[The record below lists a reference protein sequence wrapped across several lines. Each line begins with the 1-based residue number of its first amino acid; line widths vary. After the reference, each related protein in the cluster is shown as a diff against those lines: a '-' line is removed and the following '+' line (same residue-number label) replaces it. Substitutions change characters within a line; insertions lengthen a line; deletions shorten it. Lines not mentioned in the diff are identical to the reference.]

1 MKATYFIFIFLTI
14 MKLTHLFGQNDYE
27 KLWKIVEKN
36 ESKGLPKSALD
47 TVNLIFEKA
56 KKEQQ
61 TGQYIKALIH
71 IVKFNGQVEEE
82 GLVNG
87 IMRFQ
92 AETEKASY
100 PAKPILQTV
109 LADFYWQYYEQNRY
123 LFYNRTTVVGQ
134 PNEDIRTWDLNT
146 LQSKITALYMASLQ
160 DREKLKKTSVK
171 DFPEIIVHY
180 QTNDMYAPTLFDF
193 LVQRALI
200 FCINEE
206 RAVTKPTY
214 EFEVTN
220 LTALAEPEAFI
231 QTKFD
236 TPDKESLKYQALLL
250 YQEVLAFHAQDQNP
264 AAFIEWN
271 LRRLTYAYRITFNEN
286 KDEIYLS
293 TLQKLA
299 DKYNNHHDAAE
310 VLYYIGLHIYSH
322 GTSQNGLN
330 PAQQAAKIY
339 EQTIN
344 KYSQNCRGVKN
355 CQSALTSLQ
364 QPELNIQ
371 AEHQVAPNVPFKIL
385 LSAKNLAN
393 VYVKIVSLE
402 IDPFK
407 TKDENYD
414 DYDQKK
420 IVKFYLKQTQVQ
432 SFKVDIPF
440 ANQKDYQTH
449 STEVKLSALPIGK
462 YAILVS
468 ADKDFSL
475 EKNNIQYATFYVT
488 NISVVIQNM
497 YQGGENVI
505 RVLHA
510 QTGKPI
516 PDAKVQF
523 IFREYNYNNRR
534 YEYKK
539 GKSYTTNKDGNIP
552 LPYAETYNMYGISL
566 YVTVNNDVYFSDR
579 SLYLGGNV
587 PEKYSHNQTYFFTDR
602 AIYRPGQTIYFK
614 ALCLY
619 KPANSDI
626 FEIRKNE
633 SVTVYF
639 YDVNHQLVSQ
649 LNLTSN
655 EFGTVNGT
663 FTAPMGVLNGNMYI
677 TDGNGNHYFSVEEYK
692 RPKFEVRT
700 LPIIQSYRLGD
711 KIIVTTEA
719 KSYAGG
725 AITDA
730 KVQYRVVRQPQF
742 PRWCWWWGAY
752 PNTVSKEIT
761 HGIAKTNDK
770 GQVEIS
776 FEASPDKSIDK
787 SRNPIFTY
795 TVYIDVTDL
804 NGETRST
811 QTNVKVGYTAITLST
826 NVQEEI
832 SRDKNEKIKVYTQN
846 LNGEHEN
853 TVIRYAFIPL
863 PKKEK
868 VFRQRLWAEPT
879 DFLMTKSEYNNAFPY
894 DVYQHENQY
903 RLDEIKLPDNA
914 ISVEN
919 KPNQPLTIPLNTL
932 SDGVYAL
939 IIEAKDKYGTPVRY
953 EKECVVYG
961 EKETQAIQQEAFYVI
976 PVHTNSLQP
985 NEKAKILVGSALSD
999 VIVEF
1004 QIEHKGRIISKQLV
1018 ALNQSQKLL
1027 EIPITEDMRGG
1038 LTVHLSM
1045 IHQYRFYNETMAV
1058 GIPWDNK
1065 QLDLKWSTFR
1075 NKLLPGQ
1082 KEEWRL
1088 TVSGKNGE
1096 KVMAELLAGM
1106 YDASLDVFRANS
1118 WGLSL
1123 FPYYGNQSRFESY
1136 GLGLSQVNTFQQDW
1150 HKYFYGEFL
1159 ADDYL
1164 NFYGLSFYWLA
1175 YDHKTTK
1182 KAGTKRAKNG
1192 DDVAYMEAEKS
1203 VDEVSDLVKEEKV
1216 PSPTVS
1222 INQKDKAG
1230 KDDNEEKKQAEVKV
1244 RTNLNETAFFYPQ
1257 VQTNEKGEYV
1267 LSFTI
1272 PEALTK
1278 WKFMALAHTQD
1289 LKTGTLYD
1297 EVVTQKELM
1306 VQPNAP
1312 RFFRETDV
1320 IEFPAKIT
1328 NLSNKT
1334 LSGKAKIALFDAT
1347 TLKPIEQL
1355 CQITNIEQDF
1365 TLESGQNKGVSWKI
1379 TIPAGISAI
1388 THRVVAVTN
1397 EFSDGEEAVAP
1408 VVTDKL
1414 LVTESLPLPVRGKE
1428 KKKFTFGK
1436 LISQNNGSN
1445 TLRNHKFTLEFTSN
1459 PAWYAVQALPYLI
1472 EFPHE
1477 CTEQI
1482 FSRFYAN
1489 SIATHIA
1496 NSHPKIK
1503 AVFDRWAS
1511 EPDSKALLSNLEKN
1525 QELKSALLE
1534 ETPWVLEGKDESERK
1549 KRIAILFDLNRMSYE
1564 LSKALKT
1571 IKERQTPN
1579 GGFTWFPGMPDSPWM
1594 TQHIIAGFGHLKAMN
1609 VNTQQ
1614 YGSSDEVI
1622 QKAIPYIDA
1631 RMYEHYQDIKKH
1643 ATNMNDDHLSY
1654 YAVHYLYTR
1663 SYFTQYK
1670 LDKKHEEAFNYFTKQ
1685 TEKYWTSRNI
1695 MLKGMIA
1702 LAAYRFAQDNSGNVP
1717 KTNAKLA
1724 QEIMKSI
1731 KEHAIYNEEMGMY
1744 FKENTAGYYWYQA
1757 PIETQALMIEC
1768 FDEVSNDQKS
1778 VEELKIWLLKQ
1789 KQTQDWKTTKA
1800 TTEACYALLRRGIN
1814 QLMSEEIVEVTLGS
1828 MTVVPEKTEAGT
1840 GYFKTSWQGT
1850 DIKPE
1855 MGNIT
1860 VHKKDDGIA
1869 WGAVYWQYFEQMD
1882 KITPHEPP
1890 LKLKKQLFIERITD
1904 KGKVLEPIT
1913 ETTPIQV
1920 GDVVKVR
1927 IELRTDRD
1935 MEYIHLKDMRASGFE
1950 PMNVISRYKYQD
1962 GLGYYESTRDIATHF
1977 FMDYLHKGTY
1987 VFEYPLRATHKGTFQ
2002 NGVATIQCMYA
2013 PEFSSHSEGIK
2024 VEIK

>member
-1 MKATYFIFIFLTI
+1 MKAISFLIIFLTI
-14 MKLTHLFGQNDYE
+14 MKLSDIFGQNDYE
-27 KLWKIVEKN
+27 KLWKSVEKN

-56 KKEQQ
+56 KKEQH

-71 IVKFNGQVEEE
+71 IVKFNAQVEEE

-92 AETEKASY
+92 KETESASY
-100 PAKPILQTV
+100 PAKPILQTI
-109 LADFYWQYYEQNRY
+109 LADFYWQYYENNRY
-123 LFYNRTTVVGQ
+123 LFYNRTTLSGE
-134 PNEDIRTWDLNT
+134 PSEDIRTWDLNT
-146 LQSKITALYMASLQ
+146 LQNKITSLYLASLQ
-160 DREKLKKTSVK
+160 DKEKLKQTSIK

-180 QTNDMYAPTLFDF
+180 QTNDVYAPTLFDF
-193 LVQRALI
+193 LVQRALLY
-200 FCINEE
+200 FTNEE

-214 EFEVTN
+214 EFEVIN
-220 LTALAEPEAFI
+220 LTALAEPELFA
-231 QTKFD
+231 QAKFD

-250 YQEVLAFHAQDQNP
+250 YQEVLSFHAEDKNP

-271 LRRLTYAYRITFNEN
+271 LRRLSYAYRITFNEN
-286 KDEIYLS
+286 KDEAYLN

-299 DKYNNHHDAAE
+299 QKYVSHPDAAQ
-310 VLYYIGLHIYSH
+310 VWYYIATHTQSH
-322 GTSQNGLN
+322 GIAKDGLN

-339 EQTIN
+339 QETIS
-344 KYSQNCRGVKN
+344 KYPQNCRGVKN
-355 CQSALTSLQ
+355 CKAALNTLQ
-364 QPELNIQ
+364 QPELSIQ
-371 AEHQVAPNVPFKIL
+371 AEHQVAPNNPFKIL
-385 LSAKNLAN
+385 LSAKNLSNAYIR
-393 VYVKIVSLE
+393 VVSLNT
-402 IDPFK
+402 DPFK
-407 TKDENYD
+407 AKDDDYD
-414 DYDQKK
+414 DYDHRK

-432 SFKVDIPF
+432 SFKTDIPF

-449 STEVKLSALPIGK
+449 STEVKISALPAGR

-475 EKNNIQYATFYVT
+475 SNNNIQYAIFWVT
-488 NISVVIQNM
+488 NLNVVVQHIH
-497 YQGGENVI
+497 QGNTI

-516 PDAKVQF
+516 PDANVQF
-523 IFREYNYNNRR
+523 IYKEYNYTARR

-539 GKSYTTNKDGNIP
+539 GKQYKTNNEGSIAV
-552 LPYAETYNMYGISL
+552 LSSETRNMYNVSL
-566 YVTVNNDVYFSDR
+566 YVTTPNDVYFSER
-579 SLYLGGNV
+579 TIYFSEGYY
-587 PEKYSHNQTYFFTDR
+587 EKYSHYQTHFFTDR

-619 KPANSDI
+619 KPENSDI
-626 FEIRKNE
+626 YRIRKSEN
-633 SVTVYF
+633 VTVYF
-639 YDVNHQLVSQ
+639 YDVNHQLVNK
-649 LNLTSN
+649 LNLVTN

-692 RPKFEVRT
+692 RPKFEVNA
-700 LPIIQSYRLGD
+700 LPVTQSYRLGD
-711 KIIVTTEA
+711 KVTITAEA

-725 AITDA
+725 AVTDA
-730 KVQYRVVRQPQF
+730 KVQYRVVRQPQY

-752 PNTVSKEIT
+752 PNTPSKEIV
-761 HGIAKTNDK
+761 HGTAKTNDK
-770 GQVEIS
+770 GQVEIT
-776 FEASPDKSIDK
+776 FEASPDKSIEK
-787 SRNPIFTY
+787 SKNPIFTY

-811 QTNVKVGYTAITLST
+811 VVSVKVGYTAITLSS
-826 NVQEEI
+826 NLKEEI
-832 SRDKNEKIKVYTQN
+832 DREKKQSIKVYTQN
-846 LNGEHEN
+846 LNGQHEN
-853 TVIRYAFIPL
+853 TTIKYAFVPL
-863 PKKEK
+863 PKKE
-868 VFRQRLWAEPT
+868 RALRNRLWSTPT
-879 DFLMTKSEYNNAFPY
+879 DFLMTKNEYVASFPY
-894 DVYQHENQY
+894 DSYKDEHLY
-903 RLDEIKLPDNA
+903 RLDEIKLPNDA
-914 ISVEN
+914 KTIEN
-919 KPNQPLTIPLNTL
+919 KADQILDIPFNTL
-932 SDGVYAL
+932 PSGMYAL
-939 IIEAKDKYGTPVRY
+939 IVEASDRYGTPVRY
-953 EKECVVYG
+953 EKECFVYN
-961 EKETQAIQQEAFYVI
+961 EKETKATQQEIFYAVPI
-976 PVHTNSLQP
+976 QTSGLKP
-985 NEKAKILVGSALSD
+985 NETAKILIGSALSD
-999 VIVEF
+999 AVVEF
-1004 QIEHKGRIISKQLV
+1004 QVEHKGNIISKQLIT
-1018 ALNQSQKLL
+1018 LNQSQKLL
-1027 EIPITEDMRGG
+1027 EVPITEDMRGG
-1038 LTVHLSM
+1038 LSVHFSM
-1045 IHQYRFYNETMAV
+1045 VHQYRFYQETMAITV
-1058 GIPWDNK
+1058 PWDNK
-1065 QLDLKWSTFR
+1065 ELELKWSTFR

-1096 KVMAELLAGM
+1096 KVMAEMLAGM

-1123 FPYYGNQSRFESY
+1123 FPYYGNQSRFEAY
-1136 GLGLSQVNTFQQDW
+1136 GLGLSQILAFQENW
-1150 HKYFYGEFL
+1150 HTHFYGESL
-1159 ADDYL
+1159 YDDYL
-1164 NFYGLSFYWLA
+1164 NYYGLSFYYWNQRYYA
-1175 YDHKTTK
+1175 VK
-1182 KAGTKRAKNG
+1182 KSGVKRAAKEDG
-1192 DDVAYMEAEKS
+1192 VPLEEVTKS
-1203 VDEVSDLVKEEKV
+1203 VDILEEAEEDNK
-1216 PSPTVS
+1216 PSPTVAEKK
-1222 INQKDKAG
+1222 KDKVG
-1230 KDDNEEKKQAEVKV
+1230 DKDEEQKQEKKQGEVKI
-1244 RTNLNETAFFYPQ
+1244 RTNLNETAFFYPN

-1328 NLSNKT
+1328 NLSAKT
-1334 LSGKAKIALFDAT
+1334 LTGKVKIALFDAT
-1347 TLKPIEQL
+1347 TLKPIDQL
-1355 CQITNIEQDF
+1355 CQISSIEQDF
-1365 TLESGQNKGVSWKI
+1365 TLEPGQNKGVSWKVVV
-1379 TIPAGISAI
+1379 PAGISAI

-1397 EFSDGEEAVAP
+1397 EFSDGEESTAP

-1428 KKKFTFGK
+1428 KKKFTFAK
-1436 LISQNNGSN
+1436 LSTQNNGSA
-1445 TLRNHKFTLEFTSN
+1445 TLRHHKLTLEFTSN
-1459 PAWYAVQALPYLI
+1459 PAWYAVQALPYLM

-1477 CTEQI
+1477 CTEQM

-1534 ETPWVLEGKDESERK
+1534 ETPWVLEGQNETERK

-1564 LSKALKT
+1564 LGKVLKT

-1594 TQHIIAGFGHLKAMN
+1594 TQHIIAGFGHLKALN

-1614 YGSSDEVI
+1614 YGSTEDII

-1631 RMYEHYQDIKKH
+1631 RMHEHYLEIKKY
-1643 ATNMNDDHLSY
+1643 AKDLNDDHLSY

-1663 SYFTQYK
+1663 SYFTQYP
-1670 LDKKHEEAFNYFTKQ
+1670 LDKRYEEAFNYFTKQ
-1685 TEKYWTSRNI
+1685 AEKYWVDRNI

-1702 LAAYRFAQDNSGNVP
+1702 LASHRFAQDTTKNLP

-1724 QEIMKSI
+1724 KEIMKSI

-1744 FKENTAGYYWYQA
+1744 FKDNIAGYYWYQA

-1768 FDEVSNDQKS
+1768 FDEVTNDQKS

-1800 TTEACYALLRRGIN
+1800 TTEACYALLRRGMN
-1814 QLMSEEIVEVTLGS
+1814 QLLSDEIVEVIMGS
-1828 MTVVPEKTEAGT
+1828 LTVVPEKTEAGT

-1860 VHKKDDGIA
+1860 VHKKDEGIA

-1882 KITPHEPP
+1882 KITLHETP
-1890 LKLKKQLFIERITD
+1890 LKLKKQLFIERVTD

-1927 IELRTDRD
+1927 IELRADRD

-1977 FMDYLHKGTY
+1977 FMDYLRKGTY

-2002 NGVATIQCMYA
+2002 NGIATIQCMYA

>member
-1 MKATYFIFIFLTI
+1 
-14 MKLTHLFGQNDYE
+14 MKLTDLFSQNDYE
-27 KLWKIVEKN
+27 KLWKTVEKN

-47 TVNLIFEKA
+47 TVNIIFEKA
-56 KKEQQ
+56 KKEQN

-71 IVKFNGQVEEE
+71 IVKFNAQVEEE

-92 AETEKASY
+92 KETESASY
-100 PAKPILQTV
+100 PAKPILQTI

-123 LFYNRTTVVGQ
+123 LFYNRTTVQGQ
-134 PNEDIRTWDLNT
+134 ANDDIRTWDLST
-146 LQSKITALYMASLQ
+146 LQNKITSLYLASLQ
-160 DREKLKKTSVK
+160 DKEKLKQTSVK
-171 DFPEIIVHY
+171 NFSEIIVHY
-180 QTNDMYAPTLFDF
+180 QTNDIYAPTLFDF
-193 LVQRALI
+193 LTQRALL
-200 FCINEE
+200 FFINEE
-206 RAVTKPTY
+206 RAITKPSY

-220 LTALAEPEAFI
+220 LTALAEPETFA
-231 QTKFD
+231 QTKFETQD
-236 TPDKESLKYQALLL
+236 TESLKYQALLL
-250 YQEVLAFHAQDQNP
+250 YQEAIAFHAQDQNP

-271 LRRLTYAYRITFNEN
+271 LRRLSYTYRITFNEN
-286 KDEIYLS
+286 KDDAYLN
-293 TLQKLA
+293 TLQKLVQ
-299 DKYNNHHDAAE
+299 KYSTHEDAAQIQ
-310 VLYYIGLHIYSH
+310 YYIASHIQTNGLPK
-322 GTSQNGLN
+322 NGLN

-339 EQTIN
+339 QETIS
-344 KYSQNCRGVKN
+344 KYPENCRGVKN
-355 CQSALTSLQ
+355 CKSALNSLQ
-364 QPELNIQ
+364 QPELSLQ
-371 AEHQVAPNVPFKIL
+371 AEHQIAPNSPFKIL

-393 VYVKIVSLE
+393 VYVKIVSLDT
-402 IDPFK
+402 DPFR
-407 TKDENYD
+407 TKDDEE
-414 DYDQKK
+414 DYYEQKK
-420 IVKFYLKQTQVQ
+420 IIKSYLKQREIHY
-432 SFKVDIPF
+432 FKVDIPF
-440 ANQKDYQTH
+440 ANQKDYQAH
-449 STEVKLSALPIGK
+449 STEVKIPALPLGK

-475 EKNNIQYATFYVT
+475 TKNNIQYATFWVT

-497 YQGGENVI
+497 YQNTENTI

-516 PDAKVQF
+516 PNASVQF
-523 IFREYNYNNRR
+523 LLREYNYNKRR

-539 GKSYTTNKDGNIP
+539 GKTYTTNNEGNIP
-552 LPYAETYNMYGISL
+552 LSYAETYNMYNISL
-566 YVTVNNDVYFSDR
+566 YVTAQNDVYFSDK
-579 SLYLGGNV
+579 SLYLGGNS
-587 PEKYSHNQTYFFTDR
+587 PEKYAHNETYFFTDR

-619 KPANSDI
+619 KPENSDI
-626 FEIRKNE
+626 FQIRKNE
-633 SVTVYF
+633 PVTVYF
-639 YDVNHQLVSQ
+639 YDVNHQLISQ
-649 LNLTSN
+649 LNLVTN
-655 EFGTVNGT
+655 EYGTINGV
-663 FTAPMGVLNGNMYI
+663 FTAPMGVLNGQMYI

-692 RPKFEVRT
+692 RPKFEVNA
-700 LPIIQSYRLGD
+700 LPITQSYRLGD
-711 KIIVTTEA
+711 KITVSAEA

-730 KVQYRVVRQPQF
+730 KVQYRVVRQPQY

-752 PNTVSKEIT
+752 PTTASKEIT
-761 HGIAKTNDK
+761 HGTAKTNDK
-770 GQVEIS
+770 GQVEIT
-776 FEASPDKSIDK
+776 FEATPDKSIDK

-811 QTNVKVGYTAITLST
+811 QADIKVGYTAITLNT
-826 NVQEEI
+826 NLQNALN
-832 SRDKNEKIKVYTQN
+832 RDKNAEIKVFTQN

-853 TVIRYAFIPL
+853 TIIKYALIPL

-868 VFRQRLWAEPT
+868 VFRSRLWSEPT
-879 DFLMTKSEYNNAFPY
+879 DFLLTKNEYYNTFPH
-894 DVYQHENQY
+894 DVYQHENLY

-919 KPNQPLTIPLNTL
+919 KINQPLSIPFNTL
-932 SDGVYAL
+932 KSGLYAL

-953 EKECVVYG
+953 EKECVIYS
-961 EKETQAIQQEAFYVI
+961 EKETQSIQQEVFYVI
-976 PVHTNSLQP
+976 PVQTDALQP
-985 NEKAKILVGSALSD
+985 SQTAKILIGSALSD
-999 VIVEF
+999 ALAEF
-1004 QIEHKGRIISKQLV
+1004 QIEHKGKIISKQLLS
-1018 ALNQSQKLL
+1018 LNQSQKLL

-1038 LTVHLSM
+1038 LSIHLSM
-1045 IHQYRFYNETMAV
+1045 LHQYRFYQKTIQITV
-1058 GIPWDNK
+1058 PWDNK
-1065 QLDLKWSTFR
+1065 KLELKWSTFR

-1118 WGLSL
+1118 WQLSL
-1123 FPYYGNQSRFESY
+1123 FPYYSNQSRFETY
-1136 GLGLSQVNTFQQDW
+1136 GLGLSQINAFQENW
-1150 HKYFYGEFL
+1150 HTYVYGETL
-1159 ADDYL
+1159 YDDYL
-1164 NFYGLSFYWLA
+1164 NYYGLYFYSHG
-1175 YDHKTTK
+1175 YYHTV
-1182 KAGTKRAKNG
+1182 KRAGAKKQATK
-1192 DDVAYMEAEKS
+1192 DDGAMYIEAEKS
-1203 VDEVSDLVKEEKV
+1203 AEEIEDIKKEEK
-1216 PSPTVS
+1216 PSPSVT
-1222 INQKDKAG
+1222 ITEKDKG
-1230 KDDNEEKKQAEVKV
+1230 GDDKDIQKKQGEVKI
-1244 RTNLNETAFFYPQ
+1244 RTNLNETAFFYPN

-1278 WKFMALAHTQD
+1278 WKFMALAHTKD

-1320 IEFPAKIT
+1320 MEFPAKIT

-1334 LSGKAKIALFDAT
+1334 LSGKVKIALFDAT

-1355 CQITNIEQDF
+1355 CQITNTEQDF
-1365 TLESGQNKGVSWKI
+1365 TLEPSQNKGVSWKI
-1379 TIPAGISAI
+1379 IVPASISAI

-1397 EFSDGEEAVAP
+1397 EFSDGEESTAP

-1414 LVTESLPLPVRGKE
+1414 LVTESLPLPIRGKE
-1428 KKKFTFGK
+1428 KKQFKFDK
-1436 LISQNNGSN
+1436 LSTQNNGSA
-1445 TLRNHKFTLEFTSN
+1445 TLRSHKLTVEFTSN
-1459 PAWYAVQALPYLI
+1459 PAWYAVQALPYLM

-1482 FSRFYAN
+1482 FSHFYAN

-1503 AVFDRWAS
+1503 AVFDRWAT

-1534 ETPWVLEGKDESERK
+1534 ETPWVLQGQNETERK
-1549 KRIAILFDLNRMSYE
+1549 KRVAILFDLNRMSYE
-1564 LSKALKT
+1564 LGKALKT
-1571 IKERQTPN
+1571 IKERQTSN
-1579 GGFTWFPGMPDSPWM
+1579 GGFTWFPGMPDNPWM

-1609 VNTQQ
+1609 VATQQ
-1614 YGSSDEVI
+1614 YGSSEEII

-1631 RMYEHYQDIKKH
+1631 RMYEHYQDIKRYAK
-1643 ATNMNDDHLSY
+1643 NMNDDHLSY

-1663 SYFTQYK
+1663 SYFMQHK
-1670 LDKKHEEAFNYFTKQ
+1670 LDTRYEEAFNYFTKQ
-1685 TEKYWTSRNI
+1685 AEKYWTSRNI

-1702 LAAYRFAQDNSGNVP
+1702 LAAHRFAKDNSGNLP

-1724 QEIMKSI
+1724 QDIMKSI

-1768 FDEVSNDQKS
+1768 FDEITNDQKS

-1800 TTEACYALLRRGIN
+1800 TTEACYALLRRGTN
-1814 QLMSEEIVEVTLGS
+1814 QLMSDEIVEIILGNMVVT
-1828 MTVVPEKTEAGT
+1828 PEKTEAGT
-1840 GYFKTSWQGT
+1840 GYFKTSWQGN

-1860 VHKKDDGIA
+1860 VHKKDEGIA

-1882 KITPHEPP
+1882 KITPHETP
-1890 LKLKKQLFIERITD
+1890 LKLKKQLFIERVTD

-1920 GDVVKVR
+1920 GDIVKVR
-1927 IELRTDRD
+1927 IELRSDRD

-1977 FMDYLHKGTY
+1977 FMDYLRKGTY
-1987 VFEYPLRATHKGTFQ
+1987 VFEYPLRATHKGVFQ
-2002 NGVATIQCMYA
+2002 NGIATIQCMYA
-2013 PEFSSHSEGIK
+2013 PEFNSHSEGIK